1 MQLATFTLYIL
12 LRDIFFCLTR
22 WYRFDAERARSETWI
37 KLFGRWGLD
46 EEEEEEGESL
56 TKKSFSANSLLLLM
70 VLWRLQDDLQFATCS
85 ASRYGP

>member
-1 MQLATFTLYIL
+1 M
-12 LRDIFFCLTR
+12 
-22 WYRFDAERARSETWI
+22 
-37 KLFGRWGLD
+37 KLFGRGGLD